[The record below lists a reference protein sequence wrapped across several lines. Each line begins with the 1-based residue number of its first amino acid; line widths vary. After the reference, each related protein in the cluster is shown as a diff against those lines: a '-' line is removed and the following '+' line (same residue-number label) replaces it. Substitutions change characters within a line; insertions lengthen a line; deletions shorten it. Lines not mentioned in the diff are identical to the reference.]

1 MDGPS
6 ECELEVLHC
15 SGTRMQNTG
24 TPRTYEHRQLK
35 SHGNSLN
42 CHGKVMESR
51 GIVLSGC
58 CGNPVIYGT
67 NKNDINHSHFENI

>member
-6 ECELEVLHC
+6 ECELELEVLHC
-15 SGTRMQNTG
+15 SGTR

-42 CHGKVMESR
+42 CHGKVMEKSWNYIIR
-51 GIVLSGC
+51 LLWEPC
-58 CGNPVIYGT
+58 NLRH
-67 NKNDINHSHFENI
+67 K